1 MQAVSTALGLQV
13 WKTVETVSLFSARYS
28 PG

>member
-1 MQAVSTALGLQV
+1 MQAVSMALGLQA
-13 WKTVETVSLFSARYS
+13 WKTVETVSLFFARYS